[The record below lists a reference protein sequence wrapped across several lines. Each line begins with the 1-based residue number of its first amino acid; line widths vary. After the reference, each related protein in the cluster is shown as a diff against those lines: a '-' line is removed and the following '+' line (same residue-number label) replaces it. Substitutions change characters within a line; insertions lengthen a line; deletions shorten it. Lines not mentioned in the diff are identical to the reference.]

1 MRTDLVIGPIAAAVL
16 CGLLLISQAVTAQNQ
31 SSSTNMTSTLSG
43 LTNSTNSS
51 AVGNMS
57 KNIKDVY
64 NTTQA
69 NIAMMSNSS

>member
-1 MRTDLVIGPIAAAVL
+1 MRTDLVNGPIAAAVL

-31 SSSTNMTSTLSG
+31 SSSANMTSRLSG
-43 LTNSTNSS
+43 LTNSTNTS
-51 AVGNMS
+51 AVGNVS
-57 KNIKDVY
+57 ENIKDVY